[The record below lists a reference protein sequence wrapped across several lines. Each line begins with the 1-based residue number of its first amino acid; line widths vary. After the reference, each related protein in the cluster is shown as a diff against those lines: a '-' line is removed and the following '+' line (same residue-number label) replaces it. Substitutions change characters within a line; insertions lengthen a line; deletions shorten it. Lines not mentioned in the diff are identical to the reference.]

1 MSDQETMDRVFPM
14 VTNAD
19 ALSINEAWCVRVGRL
34 LSVCWTG
41 LVWALRVRG
50 RRHGQPG
57 TLVKSYP
64 AVGLPERMLGQADC
78 STAPTG
84 WKLQD
89 GQLQAP
95 SDGSDGGAEPLCVGG
110 QEWSLAPY
118 VGCPPTT
125 RHGGVT
131 SCGLVLQNCSQAPK
145 TWLADPANGALALN
159 SSNKGASCLYV
170 VSPPTI
176 VPRPELLLTT
186 RCGACA
192 CCRALASL

>member
-1 MSDQETMDRVFPM
+1 M
-14 VTNAD
+14 
-19 ALSINEAWCVRVGRL
+19 LSLSMRHGKSAAR
-34 LSVCWTG
+34 LSVG

-131 SCGLVLQNCSQAPK
+131 SCGLHGAAELQPGSK
-145 TWLADPANGALALN
+145 DLAGRSGERRAGTEQQQQG
-159 SSNKGASCLYV
+159 SV
-170 VSPPTI
+170 VSLCCESFDGRAPT
-176 VPRPELLLTT
+176 
-186 RCGACA
+186 
-192 CCRALASL
+192 